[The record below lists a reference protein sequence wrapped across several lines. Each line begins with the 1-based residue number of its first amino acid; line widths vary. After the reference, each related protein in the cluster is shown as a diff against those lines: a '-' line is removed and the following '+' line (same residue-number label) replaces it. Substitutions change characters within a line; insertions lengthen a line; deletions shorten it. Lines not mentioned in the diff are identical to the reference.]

1 MLEFHEARQRL
12 LRLASPLG
20 GERVELRQAAHRVL
34 AEPVHSPFDI
44 PSFDNSAMDGY
55 ALCFSDLPSNPVGF
69 QLPVVGESRA
79 GVAGPALRPG
89 TAQRIFT
96 GAPLPAGADTV
107 VIQENVERAGDT
119 ITLQF
124 PVEHRDHVRQVGEDV
139 RRGQLVLEPG
149 TRLGPYHVG
158 FLASLDRT
166 TVLVTRRPRVA
177 ILCTG
182 DELRLPGMPA
192 PDNRVGLLPESNG
205 VTVAAL
211 AESVGA
217 YVTLLPIGTDRAA
230 ALTPF
235 LRDALDV
242 SDVVVTIGGVSVG
255 DYDVVHDALAQIGVE
270 TEFYKVK
277 IRPGKPLVVGR
288 YHQKTTLGLP
298 GNPVSAQVTATLFL
312 LPFLRRLQGD
322 TRPVSP
328 FVKRKLLHDFRQKPG
343 RRGFFRGTVIGDDVT
358 LQSQQ
363 GSGSVSS
370 MANANALVTFHED
383 SPGASAGDYVDTL
396 LLSDV

>member
-1 MLEFHEARQRL
+1 MLEFHEARRRL
-12 LRLASPLG
+12 LGLASPLG
-20 GERVELRQAAHRVL
+20 AERVELRQAAHRVL
-34 AEPVHSPFDI
+34 AEPIHSAFDI
-44 PSFDNSAMDGY
+44 PRFDNSAMDGY
-55 ALCFSDLPSNPVGF
+55 AVRFGDLPSNPVGF

-79 GVAGPALRPG
+79 GVVGPPLRPG

-96 GAPLPAGADTV
+96 GAPLPDGADTV
-107 VIQENVERAGDT
+107 IIQENAERVGDT

-124 PVEHRDHVRQVGEDV
+124 PVEHRDHVRHVGEDV

-149 TRLGPYHVG
+149 TRLGPHHIG

-166 TVLVTRRPRVA
+166 TLLVTRRPRVA

-182 DELRLPGMPA
+182 DELRLPGMPP
-192 PDNRVGLLPESNG
+192 PDGRVGVLPESNG
-205 VTVAAL
+205 VAVAAL

-217 YVTLLPIGTDRAA
+217 YVTLLPIGADRAA
-230 ALTPF
+230 SLTPL

-255 DYDVVHDALAQIGVE
+255 DYDVVHDALAQLGVQ

-288 YHQKTTLGLP
+288 HHHKTTLGLP

-312 LPFLRRLQGD
+312 LPFLRSLQGD
-322 TRPVSP
+322 AHPTSS
-328 FVKRKLLHDFRQKPG
+328 FVKRKLLHDFRQNPG
-343 RRGFFRGTVIGDDVT
+343 RRGFFRGTVLGDEVT
-358 LQSQQ
+358 LQSHQ

-383 SPGASAGDYVDTL
+383 SHGASAGEYVDTL